1 MSTSRKEL
9 DKDKTWESN
18 YANRGWGHGFLQ
30 KNLVCLMLDFWL
42 VLQAP
47 EKLLSASVR
56 KKDMCLFI
64 QFFPTW
70 KQSERYGLITI
81 IIWSQD
87 NVEKSKVYR

>member
-9 DKDKTWESN
+9 DKGKTWESN
-18 YANRGWGHGFLQ
+18 YANRGWGDGFLQ
-30 KNLVCLMLDFWL
+30 KNLVCLMLDFGL

-47 EKLLSASVR
+47 EKLLSPRVR

-64 QFFPTW
+64 QLFPTW

-81 IIWSQD
+81 WSQD
-87 NVEKSKVYR
+87 NVEKSKV